1 MGEATTMKILCVI
14 LSFVLLLTGCYSYS
28 SIGEDESVLD
38 DMDARFRLT
47 DGSLLESRQG
57 NHSRIEGGY
66 QVSGT
71 LTKED
76 RVRETWVNGVSR
88 TVQPFTGM
96 IQDSDIQEISAY
108 QYQAGATTLA
118 IVIASPVV
126 IVACLFLFNGQGLLL
141 GL

>member
-1 MGEATTMKILCVI
+1 MKLICVC
-14 LSFVLLLTGCYSYS
+14 LSFAILLTGCYSYS
-28 SIGEDESVLD
+28 SIGEDESILD
-38 DMDARFRLT
+38 DMDARFHLT
-47 DGSLLESRQG
+47 DGSLVESRQG

-76 RVRETWVNGVSR
+76 MLRETWVNGVSR
-88 TVQPFTGM
+88 TVQPFTGT
-96 IQDSDIQEISAY
+96 IQDADIQEISVY

-118 IVIASPVV
+118 IVIASPAV

-141 GL
+141 CL

>member
-1 MGEATTMKILCVI
+1 MKLICVC
-14 LSFVLLLTGCYSYS
+14 LSFAILLTGCYSYS

-38 DMDARFRLT
+38 DRDVQFRLI

-57 NHSRIEGGY
+57 HHSRIEGGY

-76 RVRETWVNGVSR
+76 MLRETWVNGVSK
-88 TVQPFTGM
+88 TVQPFTGT
-96 IQDSDIQEISAY
+96 IRDADIQEISVY

-126 IVACLFLFNGQGLLL
+126 LVACLFLFNGQGLLL

>member
-1 MGEATTMKILCVI
+1 MKLICVC
-14 LSFVLLLTGCYSYS
+14 LSFAILLTGCYSYS

-38 DMDARFRLT
+38 DRDVQFRLI

-76 RVRETWVNGVSR
+76 MLRETWVNGVSKI
-88 TVQPFTGM
+88 VQPFTGT
-96 IQDSDIQEISAY
+96 IQDADIQEISVY

-126 IVACLFLFNGQGLLL
+126 LVACLFLFNGQGLLL

>member
-1 MGEATTMKILCVI
+1 MRLIYVCLALVVM
-14 LSFVLLLTGCYSYS
+14 LTGCYSYS
-28 SIGEDESVLD
+28 SIAKDESVLD
-38 DMDARFRLT
+38 DMDAQFRLI

-57 NHSRIEGGY
+57 NHSRTEGGY

-76 RVRETWVNGVSR
+76 MLRETWVNGVSK
-88 TVQPFTGM
+88 TVQPFTGT
-96 IQDSDIQEISAY
+96 IQDADIQEISVY

-126 IVACLFLFNGQGLLL
+126 LVACLFLFNGQGLLL